1 VTRRVV
7 VRPAWVAGEARGRG
21 GAGHVTGFK
30 SPAAEPRGR
39 QCRASSGAEE
49 ARAEGQRG
57 SWKMADEVAL
67 ALQAAGSPSAAAAME
82 AASQPA
88 DEPLRK
94 RPRRDGPGLGRS
106 PGEPSA
112 AVAPAAAGCEAAS
125 AAAPAALWREA
136 AGAAASAEREAP
148 ATAVAGDGDNGSG
161 LRREPRAADDFDD
174 DEGEEEDEA
183 AAAAAAA
190 AIGYRG
196 ESARA
201 AAQPRP
207 SASPPVTRSQV
218 AQGPESSAGSAA
230 AAAAA
235 AQLGP
240 GSAARRRARRPCCGA
255 ARGLAARLGRLAL
268 LRAVAG
274 TAVLAVWR

>member
-1 VTRRVV
+1 
-7 VRPAWVAGEARGRG
+7 
-21 GAGHVTGFK
+21 
-30 SPAAEPRGR
+30 
-39 QCRASSGAEE
+39 
-49 ARAEGQRG
+49 
-57 SWKMADEVAL
+57 MADEAAL
-67 ALQAAGSPSAAAAME
+67 ALQAGGSPSAAAAME

-112 AVAPAAAGCEAAS
+112 AAAAAAGCEAAS

-136 AGAAASAEREAP
+136 AGAAAASAEREAP
-148 ATAVAGDGDNGSG
+148 ATAAAGDGDNGPG

-190 AIGYRG
+190 IGYRG
-196 ESARA
+196 ESARG

-207 SASPPVTRSQV
+207 SASPPVTRSQ
-218 AQGPESSAGSAA
+218 AARGPESCEGS
-230 AAAAA
+230 AAA

-240 GSAARRRARRPCCGA
+240 GSAARRRARQPYCGA

-274 TAVLAVWR
+274 AAGSRSCR